1 MLKIKL
7 TLGKDFF
14 MSHSSK
20 IFIGILSFMPI
31 ILVIVF
37 FTLFLRLFPMIFEW
51 EHYEPAPGEVFSVFA
66 PIIIL
71 AVIMALIS
79 LGLLVFFIIH
89 LVGNKTMDST
99 ERVIWILVFLFAGIV
114 GYPIYWY
121 LRVWKNEQGS
131 L

>member
-1 MLKIKL
+1 MP
-7 TLGKDFF
+7 
-14 MSHSSK
+14 HSSK

-31 ILVIVF
+31 ILLIIF
-37 FTLFLRLFPMIFEW
+37 FTMFLRFFPAIFEW
-51 EHYEPAPGEVFSVFA
+51 EHYDPAPGEVFSVFA
-66 PIIIL
+66 PIFILGIIMGL
-71 AVIMALIS
+71 VS

-121 LRVWKNEQGS
+121 LRVWRSEQTN